1 MSGTT
6 PDPAAGANPFFEL
19 AKFALAAT
27 ERNMAL
33 ARSWSDALLTTLKEQ
48 SEDAQATLTTVAAS
62 LEAMERALASQ
73 EETNRA
79 LRQSLQGY
87 REVVDRYAATQERT
101 ARLVQTAVDDLE
113 GGRRGP
119 DGGGEGATDA
129 TDGGDGGHRAVYA
142 GDAGVD
148 RCLRPLQRR
157 PNSRSP
163 IIVISAMANALMRS
177 APVVST
183 SG

>member
-6 PDPAAGANPFFEL
+6 PDPAAAANPFGEL

-33 ARSWSDALLTTLKEQ
+33 ARSWSDTLLTTLKEQ

-79 LRQSLQGY
+79 LRQSLEGY
-87 REVVDRYAATQERT
+87 RQIVDRYATAQERT
-101 ARLVQTAVDDLE
+101 ARLVQTAVDDLNAAGE
-113 GGRRGP
+113 GQMEAARALLTPPTWAPGTNAAIEPFTQVMQAWTDAFTRFSGGRTADPG
-119 DGGGEGATDA
+119 
-129 TDGGDGGHRAVYA
+129 
-142 GDAGVD
+142 
-148 RCLRPLQRR
+148 
-157 PNSRSP
+157 S
-163 IIVISAMANALMRS
+163 
-177 APVVST
+177 
-183 SG
+183 